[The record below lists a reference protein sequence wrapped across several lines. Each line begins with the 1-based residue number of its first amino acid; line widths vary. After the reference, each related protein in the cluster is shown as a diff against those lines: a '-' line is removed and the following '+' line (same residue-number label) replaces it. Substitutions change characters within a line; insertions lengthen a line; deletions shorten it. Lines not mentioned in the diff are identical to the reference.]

1 MNDSPKL
8 GDAEWIRFDFLD
20 LFGGARALHV
30 PADHYAD
37 VVRLGVPFDGSA
49 LEGETR
55 SLEADM
61 LLVPDP
67 STLTR
72 VSDTLARVV
81 CSAHTLDGT
90 PWWCDPRVALQTV
103 VDRLPDTARVAQ
115 LSAELEF
122 YLLRPDRTPVDDGG
136 YYDEEEG
143 IGIGVTRAAA
153 ARLAQA
159 GVGIES
165 CHHETGPGQFEID
178 LAALAPLA
186 LADAIVHA
194 QQVVRDEATSAGL
207 IATFMARPLERR
219 PGSGLH
225 VHQHIGAALFDSS
238 GRLTD
243 DGRAFVAGQLLH
255 ARALS
260 ALAAP
265 TVNSY
270 KRLHS
275 GPEAPSAVIWAYQNR
290 AALVRVSA
298 LLERSPSIEYRGADP
313 SANPYLLVA
322 ALLVAGTD
330 GIEQGLDLPLPAEE
344 NNIGGY
350 EPGTDKMRFDPL
362 PRDLDDALDALVG
375 DDVLVDAFDSRLL
388 ARLIDGRRAE
398 ASDYRSRVTEWELD
412 RALGRD
418 ATPRRAR
425 A

>member
-1 MNDSPKL
+1 MTDQSQL
-8 GDAEWIRFDFLD
+8 GDANWIRFDFLD

-49 LEGETR
+49 LEGEAR

-81 CSAHTLDGT
+81 CTAHTLDGT
-90 PWWCDPRVALQTV
+90 PWWCDPRVALEAV
-103 VDRLPDTARVAQ
+103 ISRLADTAQVAEA
-115 LSAELEF
+115 SAELEF
-122 YLLRPDRTPVDDGG
+122 YLLNPDRSPVDSGG

-153 ARLAQA
+153 TRLAQA
-159 GVGIES
+159 SVAIES
-165 CHHETGPGQFEID
+165 CHHEAGPGQFEID
-178 LAALAPLA
+178 LASLPPLG

-194 QQVVRDEATSAGL
+194 QQVVRDEAVAVGL
-207 IATFMARPLERR
+207 VATFMARPFEGQ

-225 VHQHIGAALFDSS
+225 IHQHLGAALFDTS

-275 GPEAPSAVIWAYQNR
+275 GPEAPSAAIWAYQNR

-330 GIEQGLDLPLPAEE
+330 GIEQRLELPLPSEE
-344 NNIGGY
+344 NELGGY
-350 EPGTDKMRFDPL
+350 EPGFDKIRFDPL

-375 DDVLVDAFDSRLL
+375 DDVLVDAFDGRLL
-388 ARLIDGRRAE
+388 TRLVDGRRAE
-398 ASDYRSRVTEWELD
+398 ASDYRSRVTDWELD
-412 RALGRD
+412 RALGTDPRL
-418 ATPRRAR
+418 RRAHS
-425 A
+425 